1 MGSCGLQVRPPVR
14 SPGHGFI
21 VVRCVSGACVP
32 LFTQSCSGPVLQRR
46 TVHCEFQC
54 IGLVLASKY
63 LNPAGA
69 FSPCSRIPP
78 MCVVC
83 VYIHMQP
90 RMCICLRVCVCL
102 YGMCTYLS
110 IYLSV
115 FYIYLCT
122 CTYVCVH
129 VYMYMHRECL
139 CLNIIS
145 D

>member
-83 VYIHMQP
+83 IYTCNH
-90 RMCICLRVCVCL
+90 VCVYVFVYVYAYMVCVHI
-102 YGMCTYLS
+102 YLS
-110 IYLSV
+110 IYLSS
-115 FYIYLCT
+115 IY
-122 CTYVCVH
+122 TYVHVHMYVCMCICICTESACV
-129 VYMYMHRECL
+129 
-139 CLNIIS
+139 
-145 D
+145 